1 MRGSR
6 VRRRARLLRALP
18 FAAAAVLFAGAA
30 YAGDFG
36 RPRPF
41 IPFGDFVS
49 PPRDDIVTSALLLP
63 SPFPFNDEERE
74 LRALAENL
82 LAHPFERFWRHGLP
96 IAGLA
101 YTAEDYAA
109 FLLNEF
115 ASAAARYARL
125 IDDTRNDIVRTEPFF
140 ATARWVADLDRKREL
155 SLRHVTAIAP
165 EEVGATHARVREN
178 MLLIAEVHR
187 TVAVRAGMYRFA
199 LERLVLAVPSPLAA
213 EAERAR
219 LELERR
225 LAAIE
230 VIGPPARRVVK

>member
-6 VRRRARLLRALP
+6 VRRRARLLRALA

-41 IPFGDFVS
+41 IPFGDLVS
-49 PPRDDIVTSALLLP
+49 PPRDDIVTSALPP

-82 LAHPFERFWRHGLP
+82 LAHPFERFRRYALP

-140 ATARWVADLDRKREL
+140 ATARRVADLDRKREL
-155 SLRHVTAIAP
+155 SLRHVTAVAP

-187 TVAVRAGMYRFA
+187 TLAVRAGIYRFA

>member
-6 VRRRARLLRALP
+6 VRRRPRLLRGLAL
-18 FAAAAVLFAGAA
+18 AAASAIATDVSH
-30 YAGDFG
+30 AGDFG
-36 RPRPF
+36 RPRTF
-41 IPFGDFVS
+41 IPFGDFAS
-49 PPRDDIVTSALLLP
+49 PPRDDIVTSALPP

-82 LAHPFERFWRHGLP
+82 LAHPFERFRPYALP
-96 IAGLA
+96 VAGLA

-109 FLLNEF
+109 FLLDEF

-125 IDDTRNDIVRTEPFF
+125 IDDTRNDIVRAEPFF
-140 ATARWVADLDRKREL
+140 ATARRVADLDRKREL
-155 SLRHVTAIAP
+155 SLRHVAAVAP
-165 EEVGATHARVREN
+165 EEVGAAHARVREN

-187 TVAVRAGMYRFA
+187 TLQVRAAMYRFA
-199 LERLVLAVPSPLAA
+199 LERLVLAVPAPLAA